1 MNSDFI
7 SKCCNTHNSHI
18 RTLFGSIIEIGH
30 ELAKT
35 LHNSSFHH
43 KAKTCQ
49 CTYAAVGQASCI
61 QFHFKIKLLLHKL
74 CNTFF
79 YQPALKQT
87 HYITKTCIFVNFI
100 IQDAHFCSSS
110 CSQASHFQSE
120 HFNSVR
126 NPTTYVLHCWQKTV
140 SKYKHVDWLV
150 KQIYVCSL
158 I

>member
-49 CTYAAVGQASCI
+49 CTYAAVGQTSCI

-79 YQPALKQT
+79 LSACVEANTLHNKNMHLCKFHNTGCPLLFFKLL
-87 HYITKTCIFVNFI
+87 
-100 IQDAHFCSSS
+100 SSVTLS
-110 CSQASHFQSE
+110 IRAF
-120 HFNSVR
+120 
-126 NPTTYVLHCWQKTV
+126 
-140 SKYKHVDWLV
+140 
-150 KQIYVCSL
+150 
-158 I
+158 